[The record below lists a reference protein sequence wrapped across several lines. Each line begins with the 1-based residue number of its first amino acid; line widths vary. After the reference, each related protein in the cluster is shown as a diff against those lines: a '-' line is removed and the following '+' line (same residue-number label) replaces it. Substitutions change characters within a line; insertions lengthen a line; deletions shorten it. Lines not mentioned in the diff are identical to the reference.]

1 MHDRV
6 TIVLILI
13 ICILI
18 GIVCFVSCSK
28 QSNINSPKT
37 DLDYGDTVMVY
48 VDADI
53 NSPKTDLDY
62 GDTVMVYVDA
72 DTGVNYLIYSGNK
85 KGGIT
90 VRYDSDG
97 NIMVDKKY
105 VG

>member
-18 GIVCFVSCSK
+18 GVVCFVSCSK
-28 QSNINSPKT
+28 QSN
-37 DLDYGDTVMVY
+37 
-48 VDADI
+48 I

-90 VRYDSDG
+90 VRYDSNG